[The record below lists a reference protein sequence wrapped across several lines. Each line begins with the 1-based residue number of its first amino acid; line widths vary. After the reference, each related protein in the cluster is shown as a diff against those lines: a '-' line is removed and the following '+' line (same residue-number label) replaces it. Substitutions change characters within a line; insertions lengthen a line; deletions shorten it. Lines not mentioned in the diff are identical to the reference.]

1 MALYNTAFGLLV
13 AIPALMFWRYFKG
26 KVDGYLLE
34 LETTSEQF
42 LRHLMVLRGSIKR

>member
-1 MALYNTAFGLLV
+1 
-13 AIPALMFWRYFKG
+13 
-26 KVDGYLLE
+26 LLE

>member
-1 MALYNTAFGLLV
+1 MALYNTAFGLIV

-26 KVDGYLLE
+26 LVDSYLLE